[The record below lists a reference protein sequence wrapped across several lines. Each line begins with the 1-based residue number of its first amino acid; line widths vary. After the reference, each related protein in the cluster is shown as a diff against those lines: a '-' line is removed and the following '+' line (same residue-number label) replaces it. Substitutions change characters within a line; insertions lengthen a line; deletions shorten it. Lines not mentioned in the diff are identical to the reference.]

1 MSITKKEIVLVNL
14 QKLQDEFT
22 LELGNKVN
30 NQWVRT
36 ENHFEKYG
44 VLIEINNELKHLV
57 IVEGLEDNGVNN
69 AITVNSH
76 WIFDGF
82 VWGKK
87 SNQRLVKENE
97 NVKRFIEGQGF
108 NIYTSSW
115 KYLKLVNNQPVYL
128 DSELN
133 KNEIWVFG
141 NEILKEIFQEDG
153 SSFEP
158 KQYESYEPKQYEK
171 LGLQPNVFDAY
182 SFNEKIIRPMQLNDI
197 INRFPNVGEELTF

>member
-30 NQWVRT
+30 NEWVRT

-44 VLIEINNELKHLV
+44 VLIEVNNELKHLV

-76 WIFDGF
+76 WFFDGF

-97 NVKRFIEGQGF
+97 NIKRFIEGQGF

-115 KYLKLVNNQPVYL
+115 KYLKFVNNQPIYL

-141 NEILKEIFQEDG
+141 DEILKEDG
-153 SSFEP
+153 T
-158 KQYESYEPKQYEK
+158 SYEPKQYK
-171 LGLQPNVFDAY
+171 KIGLQPNVFDAY
-182 SFNEKIIRPMQLNDI
+182 SFNEKIIRPMQLNDV
-197 INRFPNVGEELTF
+197 INRFPNVGEELIF

>member
-1 MSITKKEIVLVNL
+1 MAITKKEIVLVNL

-22 LELGNKVN
+22 LELGQKVN

-36 ENHFEKYG
+36 DNHFEKYG
-44 VLIEINNELKHLV
+44 VLIEVNNELKHLV

-76 WIFDGF
+76 WFFDGF

-97 NVKRFIEGQGF
+97 NIKRFIEGQGF

-115 KYLKLVNNQPVYL
+115 KYLKIVNNQPIYL

-141 NEILKEIFQEDG
+141 NEILKEDG
-153 SSFEP
+153 T
-158 KQYESYEPKQYEK
+158 SYEPKQYEK

-197 INRFPNVGEELTF
+197 INRFPNIGEELIF